1 MTTDTLPPTLPP
13 PAAPGNGPRTVP
25 DTVARRIAMR
35 GAKTTDLVVRTLAV
49 LFLGVPIV
57 CVVVLS
63 FSNAEVLQFPPQEWG
78 LRQYRSFFGSD
89 TWIDAMTL
97 SFKLATV
104 SAALSLLIGIPAVF
118 ALYRSRLRLKGLFQ
132 AMGLSPLVIPGVA
145 YAVALYTLFVQFRL
159 TSSLAAL
166 VVTYAVHGLPFVL
179 LIVGSAM
186 ARLPAEIELVAMTL
200 GASRVRAMTGI
211 TLRLLLPAI
220 GAAYIFAFISSF
232 DEAVLINFLG
242 GPGTVTLPKAIFDN
256 VKTGLDPNITAI
268 ATLLMLGT
276 GVVGALAFMLRRK
289 T

>member
-1 MTTDTLPPTLPP
+1 MTTDTLTPSV
-13 PAAPGNGPRTVP
+13 PAGTERRSVP
-25 DTVARRIAMR
+25 DTAGRRVLTHGLRAV
-35 GAKTTDLVVRTLAV
+35 DLVVRAVAV

-63 FSNAEVLQFPPQEWG
+63 FSNAEVLQFPPEEWG

-89 TWIDAMTL
+89 TWIDAMVL

-104 SAALSLLIGIPAVF
+104 SAAISLLIGIPAVF
-118 ALYRSRLRLKGLFQ
+118 ALYRSRLPLKGLFQ
-132 AMGLSPLVIPGVA
+132 AIGLSPLVIPGVA

-159 TSSLAAL
+159 TSNMVAL
-166 VVTYAVHGLPFVL
+166 VLTYAVHGLPFVL
-179 LIVGSAM
+179 LILGSAM
-186 ARLPAEIELVAMTL
+186 ARLPAETELVAMTL
-200 GASRVRAMTGI
+200 GASRPRAMVGI

-220 GAAYIFAFISSF
+220 GASYIFAFITSF

-268 ATLLMLGT
+268 ATLLMAGT
-276 GVVGALAFMLRRK
+276 GVVGSLAFMLRRK
-289 T
+289 V

>member
-1 MTTDTLPPTLPP
+1 MTTDTLTSSV
-13 PAAPGNGPRTVP
+13 PAETERRSVP
-25 DTVARRIAMR
+25 DTAGRRVLTHGVRAV
-35 GAKTTDLVVRTLAV
+35 DLVVRAVAV

-63 FSNAEVLQFPPQEWG
+63 FSNAEVLQFPPEEWG

-89 TWIDAMTL
+89 TWIDAMVL

-104 SAALSLLIGIPAVF
+104 SAAISLLIGIPAVF
-118 ALYRSRLRLKGLFQ
+118 ALYRSRLPLKGLFQ
-132 AMGLSPLVIPGVA
+132 AIGLSPLVIPGVA

-159 TSSLAAL
+159 TSNMVAL
-166 VVTYAVHGLPFVL
+166 VFTYAVHGLPFVL
-179 LIVGSAM
+179 LILGSAM
-186 ARLPAEIELVAMTL
+186 ARLPAETELVAMTL
-200 GASRVRAMTGI
+200 GASRPRAMVGI

-220 GAAYIFAFISSF
+220 GASYIFAFITSF

-268 ATLLMLGT
+268 ATLLMAGT
-276 GVVGALAFMLRRK
+276 GVVGSLAFMLRRK
-289 T
+289 V